1 MAKIT
6 TKEIR
11 NVALV
16 GHSSAGKTSLAEAML
31 YLTKVTDRLGSTAD
45 GNTVCDFDDE
55 EIKRGLSI
63 STSIAPIMWN
73 NIKINLLDT
82 PGYLDFIGEVH
93 QTMRVADAAMIVVD
107 GKAGVEVGTELAW
120 NQAEKAGIPKA
131 FYINKFDDGEA
142 RFKRVYTQLRETFG
156 VSVCPILI
164 PMIEGD
170 KVIGFLNLINMRSVV
185 YDKNGVPSESPIP
198 EEFIPVADE
207 YRDMLLESIAQ
218 TSDEL
223 MEKYFGGEE
232 ITYDEAVLAVHEG
245 IISGDIVPVYCG
257 SATKFW
263 GIRMLMDQIADSFP
277 RPTAK
282 KTECLLN
289 EDGTE
294 ATTPIEPEGTT
305 SIFVFKTISDPFVG
319 KMSFFKV
326 MNGELNNS
334 MVLRNTTT
342 SQTEKM
348 GHIYTMTGKKQT
360 EVDSLCCGDIG
371 MISKL
376 SNTNTNDTLTLSPA
390 DIRYAPIVFPV
401 SYMQRAIVPKAK
413 GDEDK
418 ISSGITKLLEED
430 KTIKYENN
438 AETNQMLVSGQG
450 DIHLDV
456 IVSRLKNRFG
466 TTVELSKPKIA
477 YRETIKKSVQ
487 VDGKHKKQSGGSGQ
501 YGHVKITFSHGED
514 SGLTFTTS
522 VVGGTVPKNFYPAVQ
537 KGLEEAMEKGVLAG
551 FPVVNLKA
559 DLFDGS
565 YHPVDSNE
573 ISFKLA
579 AKLAYKE
586 GLPKANPVIL
596 EPIGKLNVY
605 VPDSMI
611 GDIIGGISKSRG
623 TVLGMTPTERKG
635 EQVVEAEVPLAEMM
649 EYPITLRAI
658 TQGRGTF
665 TLEFDRYE
673 EAPAEIAAKI
683 IEERKN
689 ELAE

>member
-1 MAKIT
+1 MAKLT
-6 TKEIR
+6 SKEIR

-31 YLTKVTDRLGSTAD
+31 YLTKATDRLGNPAD

-63 STSIAPIMWN
+63 STSVAPVMWN
-73 NIKINLLDT
+73 GIKINLLDA
-82 PGYLDFIGEVH
+82 PGYLDFIGEVY

-120 NQAEKAGIPKA
+120 QQAEEAGIPRA

-170 KVIGFLNLINMRSVV
+170 KVVGFLNLINMRSVV
-185 YDKNGVPSESPIP
+185 YDKNGVPEESPIP
-198 EEFIPVADE
+198 ADFQDIADE

-245 IISGDIVPVYCG
+245 IIAGDIVPVYCG

-282 KTECLLN
+282 KEETVIV
-289 EDGTE
+289 EDME
-294 ATTPIEPEGTT
+294 DTTPIEVDGTT
-305 SIFVFKTISDPFVG
+305 SVFVFKTISDPFVG

-326 MNGELNNS
+326 MNGELNNT
-334 MVLRNTTT
+334 MTLRNTT
-342 SQTEKM
+342 SGQNEKF

-360 EVDSLCCGDIG
+360 EVDALCCGDIG
-371 MISKL
+371 MIPKL
-376 SNTNTNDTLTLSPA
+376 ANTNTNDTLTLSA
-390 DIRYAPIVFPV
+390 DDIKYAPIKFPQ
-401 SYMQRAIVPKAK
+401 SFMKRAIQPKAK

-418 ISSGITKLLEED
+418 ISSGIAKLLEED
-430 KTIKYENN
+430 RTLAYENN
-438 AETNQMLVSGQG
+438 AETNQMCISGQG

-456 IVSRLKNRFG
+456 IVSKLKNRFG
-466 TTVELSKPKIA
+466 TSVELTKPKVA
-477 YRETIKKSVQ
+477 YRETIKKTVQ
-487 VDGKHKKQSGGSGQ
+487 VEGKHKKQSGGSGQ
-501 YGHVKITFSHGED
+501 YGHVKVTFSRGEEE
-514 SGLTFTTS
+514 GLTFTSS

-586 GLPKANPVIL
+586 GLPKASPVIL
-596 EPIGKLNVY
+596 EPIGKLCVY

-611 GDIIGGISKSRG
+611 GDIIGGVSKSRG

-635 EQVVEAEVPLAEMM
+635 EQMVEAEVPVSEMTD
-649 EYPITLRAI
+649 YPITLRAM
-658 TQGRGTF
+658 TQGRGRFTF
-665 TLEFDRYE
+665 EFDRYE
-673 EAPAEIAAKI
+673 EAPAEVAQKI
-683 IEERKN
+683 IEERK
-689 ELAE
+689 AEMEE

>member
-1 MAKIT
+1 MAKLT
-6 TKEIR
+6 SKEIR

-31 YLTKVTDRLGSTAD
+31 YLTKATDRLGNPAD

-63 STSIAPIMWN
+63 STSVAPVMWN
-73 NIKINLLDT
+73 GIKINLLDA
-82 PGYLDFIGEVH
+82 PGYLDFIGEVY

-120 NQAEKAGIPKA
+120 QQAEEAGIPRA

-170 KVIGFLNLINMRSVV
+170 KVVGFLNLINMRSVV
-185 YDKNGVPSESPIP
+185 YDKNGVPEESPIP
-198 EEFIPVADE
+198 ADFEDIAAE

-245 IISGDIVPVYCG
+245 IIAGDIVPVYCG

-282 KTECLLN
+282 KEETVVV
-289 EDGTE
+289 EDMEDTI
-294 ATTPIEPEGTT
+294 AIEPDGTT
-305 SIFVFKTISDPFVG
+305 SVFVFKTISDPFVG

-342 SQTEKM
+342 GQQEKF

-360 EVDSLCCGDIG
+360 EVDALCCGDIG
-371 MISKL
+371 MIPKL
-376 SNTNTNDTLTLSPA
+376 ANTNTNDTLTLSA
-390 DIRYAPIVFPV
+390 DDIKYAPIKFPQ
-401 SYMQRAIVPKAK
+401 SFMKRAIQPKAK

-418 ISSGITKLLEED
+418 ISSGIAKLLEED
-430 KTIKYENN
+430 RTLSYENN
-438 AETNQMLVSGQG
+438 AETNQMCISGQG

-456 IVSRLKNRFG
+456 IVSKLKNRFG
-466 TTVELSKPKIA
+466 TSVELTKPKVA
-477 YRETIKKSVQ
+477 YRETIKKTVQ
-487 VDGKHKKQSGGSGQ
+487 VEGKHKKQSGGSGQ
-501 YGHVKITFSHGED
+501 YGHVKVTFSRGEED
-514 SGLTFTTS
+514 GLTFTTS

-551 FPVVNLKA
+551 FPVVGLKA

-586 GLPKANPVIL
+586 GLPKAGPVIL
-596 EPIGKLNVY
+596 EPIGKLCVY

-611 GDIIGGISKSRG
+611 GDIIGGVSKSRG

-635 EQVVEAEVPLAEMM
+635 EQMVEAEVPVSEMTD
-649 EYPITLRAI
+649 YPITLRAM
-658 TQGRGTF
+658 TQGRGRFTF
-665 TLEFDRYE
+665 EFDRYE
-673 EAPAEIAAKI
+673 EAPAEVAQKI
-683 IEERKN
+683 IEERK
-689 ELAE
+689 AEMEE

>member
-1 MAKIT
+1 MAKFT
-6 TKEIR
+6 SKEIR

-31 YLTKVTDRLGSTAD
+31 YLTKATDRLGNPTD
-45 GNTVCDFDDE
+45 GNTVCDYDDE

-63 STSIAPIMWN
+63 STSVAPVMWN
-73 NIKINLLDT
+73 GIKINLLDA
-82 PGYLDFIGEVH
+82 PGYLDFIGEVY

-120 NQAEKAGIPKA
+120 QQAEEAGIPRA

-170 KVIGFLNLINMRSVV
+170 KVVGFLNLINMRSVV
-185 YDKNGVPSESPIP
+185 YDKTGAPEESPIP
-198 EEFIPVADE
+198 EDFQDIADE

-218 TSDEL
+218 TSDDL

-245 IISGDIVPVYCG
+245 IIAGDIVPVYCG

-282 KTECLLN
+282 KEEVVIVDDM
-289 EDGTE
+289 ED
-294 ATTPIEPEGTT
+294 TTPIQPDGTT
-305 SIFVFKTISDPFVG
+305 SVFVFKTISDPFVG

-326 MNGELNNS
+326 MNGELNNT
-334 MVLRNTTT
+334 MILRNTTT
-342 SQTEKM
+342 GQNEKF

-371 MISKL
+371 MIPKL
-376 SNTNTNDTLTLSPA
+376 AATNTNDTLTLSA
-390 DIRYAPIVFPV
+390 DDVKYAPIKFPQ
-401 SYMQRAIVPKAK
+401 SFMKRAIQPKAK

-418 ISSGITKLLEED
+418 ISSGIAKLLEED
-430 KTIKYENN
+430 RTLSYENN
-438 AETNQMLVSGQG
+438 AETNQMCISGQG

-456 IVSRLKNRFG
+456 IVSKLKNRFG
-466 TTVELSKPKIA
+466 TSVELTKPKIA
-477 YRETIKKSVQ
+477 YRETIKKSIQ
-487 VDGKHKKQSGGSGQ
+487 IEGKHKKQSGGSGQ
-501 YGHVKITFSHGED
+501 FGHVKITFSRGEEE
-514 SGLTFTTS
+514 GLTFTTS
-522 VVGGTVPKNFYPAVQ
+522 VVGGTVPKNFFPAVQ

-579 AKLAYKE
+579 ARLAYKE
-586 GLPKANPVIL
+586 GLPKASPVIL
-596 EPIGKLNVY
+596 EPIGKLCVY

-611 GDIIGGISKSRG
+611 GDIIGGVSKSRG

-635 EQVVEAEVPLAEMM
+635 EQMVEAEVPMSEMTD
-649 EYPITLRAI
+649 YPITLRAM
-658 TQGRGTF
+658 TQGRGRFTF
-665 TLEFDRYE
+665 EFDRYE
-673 EAPAEIAAKI
+673 EAPAEIAQKI
-683 IEERKN
+683 IEERKH
-689 ELAE
+689 EIEE

>member
-1 MAKIT
+1 MAKLT
-6 TKEIR
+6 SKEIR

-31 YLTKVTDRLGSTAD
+31 YLTKATDRLGNPAD

-55 EIKRGLSI
+55 EVKRGLSI
-63 STSIAPIMWN
+63 STAVAPVMWN
-73 NIKINLLDT
+73 GIKINLLDA
-82 PGYLDFIGEVH
+82 PGYLDFIGEVY

-120 NQAEKAGIPKA
+120 QQAEEAGIPRA

-185 YDKNGVPSESPIP
+185 YDKNGVPEESPIP
-198 EEFIPVADE
+198 EEFQPIADE

-245 IISGDIVPVYCG
+245 IISGEIVPVYCG

-282 KTECLLN
+282 KEETIVI
-289 EDGTE
+289 EDME
-294 ATTPIEPEGTT
+294 DTTPIEPDGTT

-326 MNGELNNS
+326 MNGELNNA

-342 SQTEKM
+342 GQNEKF

-371 MISKL
+371 MIPKL
-376 SNTNTNDTLTLSPA
+376 TATNTNDTLTLSA
-390 DIRYAPIVFPV
+390 DDIKYAPIKFPQ
-401 SYMQRAIVPKAK
+401 SFMKRAIQPKAK

-418 ISSGITKLLEED
+418 ISSGIAKLLEED
-430 KTIKYENN
+430 RTLSYENN
-438 AETNQMLVSGQG
+438 AETNQMCISGQG

-456 IVSRLKNRFG
+456 IVSKLKNRFG
-466 TTVELSKPKIA
+466 TSVELTKPKVA
-477 YRETIKKSVQ
+477 YRETIKKTVQ
-487 VDGKHKKQSGGSGQ
+487 VEGKHKKQSGGSGQ
-501 YGHVKITFSHGED
+501 YGHVKITFSRGEEE
-514 SGLTFTTS
+514 GLTFSSS

-586 GLPKANPVIL
+586 GLPKAGPVIL
-596 EPIGKLNVY
+596 EPIGKLCVW

-611 GDIIGGISKSRG
+611 GDIIGGVSKSRG

-635 EQVVEAEVPLAEMM
+635 EQMVEAEVPVSEMTD
-649 EYPITLRAI
+649 YPITLRAM
-658 TQGRGTF
+658 TQGRGRFTF
-665 TLEFDRYE
+665 EFDRYE
-673 EAPAEIAAKI
+673 EAPAEVAQKI
-683 IEERKN
+683 IEERK
-689 ELAE
+689 AEIEE

>member
-1 MAKIT
+1 MAKLT
-6 TKEIR
+6 SKEIR

-31 YLTKVTDRLGSTAD
+31 YLTKATDRLGNPAD

-63 STSIAPIMWN
+63 STSVAPVMWN
-73 NIKINLLDT
+73 GIKINLLDA
-82 PGYLDFIGEVH
+82 PGYLDFIGEVY

-120 NQAEKAGIPKA
+120 QQAEEAGIPRA

-164 PMIEGD
+164 PMIDGD
-170 KVIGFLNLINMRSVV
+170 KVVGFLNLINMRSVV
-185 YDKNGVPSESPIP
+185 YDKNGAPEESPIP
-198 EEFIPVADE
+198 EDFQDIADE

-218 TSDEL
+218 TSDDL

-282 KTECLLN
+282 KEETIVI
-289 EDGTE
+289 EDME
-294 ATTPIEPEGTT
+294 DTTPIEPDGTT
-305 SIFVFKTISDPFVG
+305 SVFVFKTISDPFVG

-326 MNGELNNS
+326 MNGELNNT

-342 SQTEKM
+342 GQNEKF

-360 EVDSLCCGDIG
+360 EVDALCCGDIG
-371 MISKL
+371 MIPKL
-376 SNTNTNDTLTLSPA
+376 AATNTNDTLTLSA
-390 DIRYAPIVFPV
+390 DDIKYAPIKFPQ
-401 SYMQRAIVPKAK
+401 SFMKRAIQPKAK

-418 ISSGITKLLEED
+418 ISSGIAKLLEED
-430 KTIKYENN
+430 RTLSYENN
-438 AETNQMLVSGQG
+438 AETNQMCISGQG

-456 IVSRLKNRFG
+456 IVSKLKNRFG
-466 TTVELSKPKIA
+466 MSVELTKPKIA

-487 VDGKHKKQSGGSGQ
+487 IEGKHKKQSGGSGQ
-501 YGHVKITFSHGED
+501 FGHVKITFSRGEEE
-514 SGLTFTTS
+514 GLTFTTS
-522 VVGGTVPKNFYPAVQ
+522 VVGGTVPKNFFPAVQ

-579 AKLAYKE
+579 ARLAYKE
-586 GLPKANPVIL
+586 GLPKAGPVIL
-596 EPIGKLNVY
+596 EPIGKLCVY

-611 GDIIGGISKSRG
+611 GDIIGGVSKSRG

-635 EQVVEAEVPLAEMM
+635 EQMVEAEVPMSEMTD
-649 EYPITLRAI
+649 YPITLRAM
-658 TQGRGTF
+658 TQGRGRFTF
-665 TLEFDRYE
+665 EFDRYE
-673 EAPAEIAAKI
+673 EAPAEIAQKI
-683 IEERKN
+683 IEERK
-689 ELAE
+689 AEIEE

>member
-1 MAKIT
+1 MATLT

-31 YLTKVTDRLGSTAD
+31 YLTKATDRLGNPTD
-45 GNTVCDFDDE
+45 GNTVCDYDDE

-63 STSIAPIMWN
+63 STSVAPVMWN
-73 NIKINLLDT
+73 GIKINLLDA
-82 PGYLDFIGEVH
+82 PGYLDFIGEVY

-120 NQAEKAGIPKA
+120 QQAEEAGIPRA

-185 YDKNGVPSESPIP
+185 YDKQGVPEESPIP
-198 EEFIPVADE
+198 EEFQPIADE

-218 TSDEL
+218 TSDDL

-245 IISGDIVPVYCG
+245 IIAGDIVPVYCG

-282 KTECLLN
+282 KEEVIIV
-289 EDGTE
+289 EDME
-294 ATTPIEPEGTT
+294 DTTPIEPNGTT
-305 SIFVFKTISDPFVG
+305 SVFVFKTISDPFVG

-342 SQTEKM
+342 GQQEKF

-360 EVDSLCCGDIG
+360 EVDALCCGDIG
-371 MISKL
+371 MIPKL
-376 SNTNTNDTLTLSPA
+376 ANTNTNDTLTLAA
-390 DIRYAPIVFPV
+390 DDVKYAPIKFPQ
-401 SYMQRAIVPKAK
+401 SFMKRAIMPKAK

-418 ISSGITKLLEED
+418 ISSGIAKLLEED
-430 KTIKYENN
+430 RTLSYENN
-438 AETNQMLVSGQG
+438 AETNQMCISGQG

-456 IVSRLKNRFG
+456 VVSKLKNRFG
-466 TTVELSKPKIA
+466 TSVELTKPKIA
-477 YRETIKKSVQ
+477 YRETIKKSIQ
-487 VDGKHKKQSGGSGQ
+487 VEGKHKKQSGGSGQ
-501 YGHVKITFSHGED
+501 YGHVKITFSRGEEE
-514 SGLTFTTS
+514 GLTFTTS

-579 AKLAYKE
+579 ARLAYKE
-586 GLPKANPVIL
+586 GLPKAGPVIL
-596 EPIGKLNVY
+596 EPIGKLCVY

-611 GDIIGGISKSRG
+611 GDIIGGVSKSRG

-635 EQVVEAEVPLAEMM
+635 EQMVEAEVPMSEMTD
-649 EYPITLRAI
+649 YPITLRAM
-658 TQGRGTF
+658 TQGRGRFTF
-665 TLEFDRYE
+665 EFDRYE
-673 EAPAEIAAKI
+673 EAPSEVAQKI

-689 ELAE
+689 EIEE

>member
-1 MAKIT
+1 MAKLT
-6 TKEIR
+6 SKEIR

-31 YLTKVTDRLGSTAD
+31 YLTKATDRLGNPAD

-63 STSIAPIMWN
+63 STSVAPVMWN
-73 NIKINLLDT
+73 GIKINLLDA
-82 PGYLDFIGEVH
+82 PGYLDFIGEVY

-120 NQAEKAGIPKA
+120 QQAEEAGIPRA

-170 KVIGFLNLINMRSVV
+170 KVVGFLNLINMRSVV
-185 YDKNGVPSESPIP
+185 YDKNGVPEESPIP
-198 EEFIPVADE
+198 ADFEDIAAE

-245 IISGDIVPVYCG
+245 IIAGDIVPVYCG

-282 KTECLLN
+282 KEETVVV
-289 EDGTE
+289 EDMEDTI
-294 ATTPIEPEGTT
+294 AIEPDGTT
-305 SIFVFKTISDPFVG
+305 SVFVFKTISDPFVG

-342 SQTEKM
+342 GQQEKF

-360 EVDSLCCGDIG
+360 EVDALCCGDIG
-371 MISKL
+371 MIPKL
-376 SNTNTNDTLTLSPA
+376 ANTNTNDTLTLSA
-390 DIRYAPIVFPV
+390 DDIKYAPIKFPQ
-401 SYMQRAIVPKAK
+401 SFMKRAIQPKAK

-418 ISSGITKLLEED
+418 ISSGIAKLLEED
-430 KTIKYENN
+430 RTLSYENN
-438 AETNQMLVSGQG
+438 AETNQMCISGQG

-456 IVSRLKNRFG
+456 IVSKLKNRFG
-466 TTVELSKPKIA
+466 TSVELTKPKVA
-477 YRETIKKSVQ
+477 YRETIKKTVQ
-487 VDGKHKKQSGGSGQ
+487 VEGKHKKQSGGSGQ
-501 YGHVKITFSHGED
+501 YGHVKVTFSRGEED
-514 SGLTFTTS
+514 GLTFTTS

-551 FPVVNLKA
+551 FPVVGLKA

-586 GLPKANPVIL
+586 GLPKAGPVIL
-596 EPIGKLNVY
+596 EPIGKLCVY

-611 GDIIGGISKSRG
+611 GDIIGGVSKSRG

-635 EQVVEAEVPLAEMM
+635 EQMVEAEVPVSEMTD
-649 EYPITLRAI
+649 YPITLRAM
-658 TQGRGTF
+658 TQGRGRFTF
-665 TLEFDRYE
+665 EFDRYE
-673 EAPAEIAAKI
+673 EAPAEVAPKI

-689 ELAE
+689 EIDE

>member
-1 MAKIT
+1 MAKFNS
-6 TKEIR
+6 KQIR

-31 YLTKVTDRLGSTAD
+31 YLTKATDRLGNTAD

-55 EIKRGLSI
+55 EIKRGLSV
-63 STSIAPIMWN
+63 SMAMAPIYWKDV
-73 NIKINLLDT
+73 KINLLDA
-82 PGYLDFIGEVH
+82 PGYLDFVGEVY
-93 QTMRVADAAMIVVD
+93 QTIRVADAAMIVVD
-107 GKAGVEVGTELAW
+107 GKAGLEVGTELAW
-120 NQAEKAGIPKA
+120 RQAEEIGIPRA

-142 RFKRVYTQLRETFG
+142 RFKRVYTQLREAFG
-156 VSVCPILI
+156 VAVCPILI

-185 YDKNGVPSESPIP
+185 YDKAGVPVESPIP
-198 EEFIPVADE
+198 AEFQPVADE

-245 IISGDIVPVYCG
+245 IISGSIVPVYCG

-282 KTECLLN
+282 KEETIVVDGE
-289 EDGTE
+289 EDTK
-294 ATTPIEPEGTT
+294 AIEPEGTT
-305 SIFVFKTISDPFVG
+305 SLFVFKTVSDPFVG
-319 KMSFFKV
+319 KMSYFKV
-326 MNGELNNS
+326 MNGTLDNS
-334 MVLRNTTT
+334 MTLRNTT
-342 SQTEKM
+342 SGQNEKM
-348 GHIYTMTGKKQT
+348 AHIYTMTGKKQA

-371 MISKL
+371 MIPKL
-376 SNTNTNDTLTLSPA
+376 VNTNTNDTLTAEAGELH
-390 DIRYAPIVFPV
+390 YAPVVFPE
-401 SYMQRAIVPKAK
+401 SFMKRAIVPKAK

-418 ISSGITKLLEED
+418 ISSGIAKLLEED
-430 KTIKYENN
+430 RTLVYENN
-438 AETNQMLVSGQG
+438 AETNQMTIAGQG

-456 IVSRLKNRFG
+456 VVSRLKNRFG
-466 TTVELSKPKIA
+466 TSVELSKPKIA

-487 VDGKHKKQSGGSGQ
+487 IEGKHKKQSGGSGQ
-501 YGHVKITFSHGED
+501 YGHVKMTFSPGED
-514 SGLTFTTS
+514 EGLTFTTS

-537 KGLEEAMEKGVLAG
+537 KGLEEAMLEGVLAG
-551 FPVVNLKA
+551 FPVVKLKA

-579 AKLAYKE
+579 AKIAYKE
-586 GLPKANPVIL
+586 GLPKAQPIIL
-596 EPIGKLNVY
+596 EPIGKLCVW

-611 GDIIGGISKSRG
+611 GDVIGGVSKSRG
-623 TVLGMTPTERKG
+623 TVLGMTPTGRKG
-635 EQVVEAEVPLAEMM
+635 EQMVEAEVPMAEMS
-649 EYPITLRAI
+649 EYPITLRAM
-658 TQGRGTF
+658 TQGRGRF
-665 TLEFDRYE
+665 TCYFERYE

-683 IEERKN
+683 IEARKA
-689 ELAE
+689 ELAK

>member
-1 MAKIT
+1 MAKLT
-6 TKEIR
+6 SKEIR

-31 YLTKVTDRLGSTAD
+31 YLTKATDRLGNPAD

-63 STSIAPIMWN
+63 STSVAPVMWN
-73 NIKINLLDT
+73 GIKINLLDA
-82 PGYLDFIGEVH
+82 PGYLDFIGEVY

-120 NQAEKAGIPKA
+120 QQAEEAGIPRA

-170 KVIGFLNLINMRSVV
+170 KVVGFLNLINMRSVV
-185 YDKNGVPSESPIP
+185 YDKNGVPEESPIP
-198 EEFIPVADE
+198 ADFEDIAAE

-245 IISGDIVPVYCG
+245 IIAGDIVPVYCG

-282 KTECLLN
+282 KEETVVI
-289 EDGTE
+289 EDMEDTI
-294 ATTPIEPEGTT
+294 AIEPDGTT
-305 SIFVFKTISDPFVG
+305 SVFVFKTISDPFVG

-342 SQTEKM
+342 GQQEKF

-360 EVDSLCCGDIG
+360 EVDALCCGDIG
-371 MISKL
+371 MIPKL
-376 SNTNTNDTLTLSPA
+376 ANTNTNDTLTLSA
-390 DIRYAPIVFPV
+390 DDIKYAPIKFPQ
-401 SYMQRAIVPKAK
+401 SFMKRAIQPKAK

-418 ISSGITKLLEED
+418 ISSGIAKLLEED
-430 KTIKYENN
+430 RTLSYENN
-438 AETNQMLVSGQG
+438 AETNQMCISGQG

-456 IVSRLKNRFG
+456 IVSKLKNRFG
-466 TTVELSKPKIA
+466 TSVELTKPKVA
-477 YRETIKKSVQ
+477 YRETIKKTVQ
-487 VDGKHKKQSGGSGQ
+487 VEGKHKKQSGGSGQ
-501 YGHVKITFSHGED
+501 YGHVKVTFSRGEED
-514 SGLTFTTS
+514 GLTFTTS

-586 GLPKANPVIL
+586 GLPKAGPVIL
-596 EPIGKLNVY
+596 EPIGKLCVY

-611 GDIIGGISKSRG
+611 GDIIGGVSKSRG

-635 EQVVEAEVPLAEMM
+635 EQMVEAEVPVSEMTD
-649 EYPITLRAI
+649 YPITLRAM
-658 TQGRGTF
+658 TQGRGRFTF
-665 TLEFDRYE
+665 EFDRYE
-673 EAPAEIAAKI
+673 EAPSEVAQKI
-683 IEERKN
+683 IEERK
-689 ELAE
+689 AEMEE

>member
-1 MAKIT
+1 MAKLT
-6 TKEIR
+6 SKEIR

-31 YLTKVTDRLGSTAD
+31 YLTKATDRLGNPAD

-63 STSIAPIMWN
+63 STSVAPVMWN
-73 NIKINLLDT
+73 GIKINLLDA
-82 PGYLDFIGEVH
+82 PGYLDFIGEVY

-120 NQAEKAGIPKA
+120 QQAEEAGIPRA

-170 KVIGFLNLINMRSVV
+170 KVVGFLNLINMRSVV
-185 YDKNGVPSESPIP
+185 YDKNGVPEESPIP
-198 EEFIPVADE
+198 ADFEDIAAE

-245 IISGDIVPVYCG
+245 IIAGDIVPVYCG

-282 KTECLLN
+282 KEETVVI
-289 EDGTE
+289 EDMEDTI
-294 ATTPIEPEGTT
+294 AIEPDGTT
-305 SIFVFKTISDPFVG
+305 SVFVFKTISDPFVG

-342 SQTEKM
+342 GQQEKF

-360 EVDSLCCGDIG
+360 EVDALCCGDIG
-371 MISKL
+371 MIPKL
-376 SNTNTNDTLTLSPA
+376 ANTNTNDTLTLSA
-390 DIRYAPIVFPV
+390 DDIKYAPIKFPQ
-401 SYMQRAIVPKAK
+401 SFMKRAIQPKAK

-418 ISSGITKLLEED
+418 ISSGIAKLLEED
-430 KTIKYENN
+430 RTLSYENN
-438 AETNQMLVSGQG
+438 AETNQMCISGQG

-456 IVSRLKNRFG
+456 IVSKLKNRFG
-466 TTVELSKPKIA
+466 TSVELTKPKVA
-477 YRETIKKSVQ
+477 YRETIKKTVQ
-487 VDGKHKKQSGGSGQ
+487 VEGKHKKQSGGSGQ
-501 YGHVKITFSHGED
+501 YGHVKVTFSRGEED
-514 SGLTFTTS
+514 GLTFTTS

-573 ISFKLA
+573 ISVKLA

-586 GLPKANPVIL
+586 GLPKAGPVIL
-596 EPIGKLNVY
+596 EPIGKLCVY

-611 GDIIGGISKSRG
+611 GDIIGGVSKSRG

-635 EQVVEAEVPLAEMM
+635 EQMVEAEVPVSEMTD
-649 EYPITLRAI
+649 YPITLRAM
-658 TQGRGTF
+658 TQGRGRFTF
-665 TLEFDRYE
+665 EFDRYE
-673 EAPAEIAAKI
+673 EAPSEVAQKI
-683 IEERKN
+683 IEERK
-689 ELAE
+689 AEMEE

>member
-1 MAKIT
+1 MAKLT
-6 TKEIR
+6 SKEIR

-31 YLTKVTDRLGSTAD
+31 YLTKATDRLGNPSD

-63 STSIAPIMWN
+63 STSVAPVMWN
-73 NIKINLLDT
+73 GIKINLLDA
-82 PGYLDFIGEVH
+82 PGYLDFIGEVY

-120 NQAEKAGIPKA
+120 QQAEEAGIPRA

-170 KVIGFLNLINMRSVV
+170 KVVGFLNLINMRSVV
-185 YDKNGVPSESPIP
+185 YDKNGVPEESPIP
-198 EEFIPVADE
+198 ADFQDIADE

-245 IISGDIVPVYCG
+245 IIAGDIVPVYCG

-282 KTECLLN
+282 KEEVIIV
-289 EDGTE
+289 EDME
-294 ATTPIEPEGTT
+294 DTTPIEPDGTT
-305 SIFVFKTISDPFVG
+305 SVFVFKTISDPFVG

-326 MNGELNNS
+326 MNGELTNA

-342 SQTEKM
+342 GQQEKF

-360 EVDSLCCGDIG
+360 EVDALCCGDIG
-371 MISKL
+371 MIPKL
-376 SNTNTNDTLTLSPA
+376 ANTNTNDTLTLSA
-390 DIRYAPIVFPV
+390 DDIKYAPIKFPQ
-401 SYMQRAIVPKAK
+401 SFMKRAIQPKAK

-418 ISSGITKLLEED
+418 ISSGIAKLLEED
-430 KTIKYENN
+430 RTLSYENN
-438 AETNQMLVSGQG
+438 AETNQMCISGQG

-456 IVSRLKNRFG
+456 IVPKLKNRFG
-466 TTVELSKPKIA
+466 TSVELTKPKVA
-477 YRETIKKSVQ
+477 YRETIKKTVQ
-487 VDGKHKKQSGGSGQ
+487 IEGKHKKQSGGSGQ
-501 YGHVKITFSHGED
+501 YGHVKITFSRGEEE
-514 SGLTFTTS
+514 GLTFTSS

-586 GLPKANPVIL
+586 GLPKAGPVIL
-596 EPIGKLNVY
+596 EPIGKLCVY

-611 GDIIGGISKSRG
+611 GDIIGGVSKSRG

-635 EQVVEAEVPLAEMM
+635 EQMVEAEVPVSEMTD
-649 EYPITLRAI
+649 YPITLRAM
-658 TQGRGTF
+658 TQGRGRFTF
-665 TLEFDRYE
+665 EFDRYE
-673 EAPAEIAAKI
+673 EAPAEVAQKI
-683 IEERKN
+683 IEERK
-689 ELAE
+689 AEIEE

>member
-1 MAKIT
+1 MAKLT
-6 TKEIR
+6 SKEIR

-16 GHSSAGKTSLAEAML
+16 GHSSSGKTSLAEAML
-31 YLTKVTDRLGSTAD
+31 YLTKATDRLGKTSD

-63 STSIAPIMWN
+63 STSVAPIMWKD
-73 NIKINLLDT
+73 IKINLLDT
-82 PGYLDFIGEVH
+82 PGYLDFIGEVF
-93 QTMRVADAAMIVVD
+93 QTMRVADAALIVVD

-120 NQAEKAGIPKA
+120 QQAEEAGIPRA

-142 RFKRVYTQLRETFG
+142 RFKRVYTQLRDTFG

-170 KVIGFLNLINMRSVV
+170 QVIGFLNLINMRSVV
-185 YDKNGVPSESPIP
+185 YDKNGTPEESPIP
-198 EEFIPVADE
+198 EEFQPVADE

-245 IISGDIVPVYCG
+245 IIKGDIVPVYCG
-257 SATKFW
+257 SAAKFW

-282 KTECLLN
+282 KEEVIVVDDM
-289 EDGTE
+289 ED
-294 ATTPIEPEGTT
+294 TTPIEPDGVT
-305 SIFVFKTISDPFVG
+305 SVFVFKTISDPFVG

-326 MNGELNNS
+326 MNGELNNT
-334 MVLRNTTT
+334 MVLRNT
-342 SQTEKM
+342 SNGVMEKFA
-348 GHIYTMTGKKQT
+348 HIYTMTGKKQT
-360 EVDSLCCGDIG
+360 EVESLCCGDIG

-376 SNTNTNDTLTLSPA
+376 SSTNTNDTLTLSA
-390 DIRYAPIVFPV
+390 DDIRYAPIKFPQ
-401 SYMQRAIVPKAK
+401 SFMQRAIVPKAK

-418 ISSGITKLLEED
+418 ISTGIAKLLEED
-430 KTIKYENN
+430 KTLKYENN
-438 AETNQMLVSGQG
+438 AETNQMLISGQG

-456 IVSRLKNRFG
+456 IVSKLKNRFG
-466 TTVELSKPKIA
+466 TSVELTKPKIA
-477 YRETIKKSVQ
+477 YRETIKKTVQ
-487 VDGKHKKQSGGSGQ
+487 VEGKHKKQSGGSGQ
-501 YGHVKITFSHGED
+501 YGHVKITFSRGEEE
-514 SGLTFTTS
+514 GLTFTTS

-551 FPVVNLKA
+551 YPVVNLKA

-596 EPIGKLNVY
+596 EPIGKLCVY

-611 GDIIGGISKSRG
+611 GDVIGGVSKSRG
-623 TVLGMTPTERKG
+623 TVLGMTPTGRKG
-635 EQVVEAEVPLAEMM
+635 EQMVEAEVPMAEMTD
-649 EYPITLRAI
+649 YPITLRAM
-658 TQGRGTF
+658 TQGRGRFTF
-665 TLEFDRYE
+665 EFDRYE
-673 EAPAEIAAKI
+673 EAPAEIANKI
-683 IEERKN
+683 IEERKA

>member
-1 MAKIT
+1 MAKLT
-6 TKEIR
+6 SKEIR

-31 YLTKVTDRLGSTAD
+31 YLTKATDRLGNPAD

-63 STSIAPIMWN
+63 STSVAPVMWN
-73 NIKINLLDT
+73 GIKINLLDA
-82 PGYLDFIGEVH
+82 PGYLDFIGEVY

-120 NQAEKAGIPKA
+120 QQAEEAGIPRA

-164 PMIEGD
+164 PMIDGD
-170 KVIGFLNLINMRSVV
+170 KVVGFLNLINMRSVV
-185 YDKNGVPSESPIP
+185 YDKNGAPEESPIP
-198 EEFIPVADE
+198 EDFQDIADE

-218 TSDEL
+218 TSDDL

-282 KTECLLN
+282 KEETIVV
-289 EDGTE
+289 EDME
-294 ATTPIEPEGTT
+294 DTTPIEPDGTT
-305 SIFVFKTISDPFVG
+305 SVFVFKTISDPFVG

-326 MNGELNNS
+326 MNGELNNT

-342 SQTEKM
+342 GQMEKF

-360 EVDSLCCGDIG
+360 EVDALCCGDIG
-371 MISKL
+371 MIPKL
-376 SNTNTNDTLTLSPA
+376 AATNTNDTLTLSA
-390 DIRYAPIVFPV
+390 DDIKYAPIKFPQ
-401 SYMQRAIVPKAK
+401 SFMKRAIQPKAK

-418 ISSGITKLLEED
+418 ISSGIAKLLEED
-430 KTIKYENN
+430 RTLSYENN
-438 AETNQMLVSGQG
+438 AETNQMCISGQG

-456 IVSRLKNRFG
+456 IVSKLKNRFG
-466 TTVELSKPKIA
+466 TSVELTKPKIA

-487 VDGKHKKQSGGSGQ
+487 VEGKHKKQSGGSGQ
-501 YGHVKITFSHGED
+501 FGHVKITFSRGEEE
-514 SGLTFTTS
+514 GLTFTTS
-522 VVGGTVPKNFYPAVQ
+522 VVGGTVPKNFFPAVQ

-579 AKLAYKE
+579 ARLAYKE
-586 GLPKANPVIL
+586 GLPKAGPVIL
-596 EPIGKLNVY
+596 EPIGKLCVY

-611 GDIIGGISKSRG
+611 GDIIGGVSKSRG

-635 EQVVEAEVPLAEMM
+635 EQMVEAEVPMSEMTD
-649 EYPITLRAI
+649 YPITLRAM
-658 TQGRGTF
+658 TQGRGRFTF
-665 TLEFDRYE
+665 EFDRYE
-673 EAPAEIAAKI
+673 EAPAEIAQKI
-683 IEERKN
+683 IEERK
-689 ELAE
+689 AEIEE

>member
-1 MAKIT
+1 MAKLT
-6 TKEIR
+6 SKEIR

-31 YLTKVTDRLGSTAD
+31 YLTKVTDRLGNPSD

-63 STSIAPIMWN
+63 STAVAPIMWN
-73 NIKINLLDT
+73 GIKINLLDT
-82 PGYLDFIGEVH
+82 PGYLDFIGEVY

-120 NQAEKAGIPKA
+120 NQAEEAGIPKA

-142 RFKRVYTQLRETFG
+142 RFKRVYTQLRDTFG

-185 YDKNGVPSESPIP
+185 YDKNGTPEESPIP
-198 EEFIPVADE
+198 DEFQPIAEE

-218 TSDEL
+218 TSDDL

-245 IISGDIVPVYCG
+245 IIKGDIVPVYCG

-282 KTECLLN
+282 KEEVIVVDDM
-289 EDGTE
+289 ED
-294 ATTPIEPEGTT
+294 TTPIEPSGTT
-305 SIFVFKTISDPFVG
+305 SVFVFKTISDPFVG

-326 MNGELNNS
+326 MNGTLDNT

-342 SQTEKM
+342 GQMEKFA
-348 GHIYTMTGKKQT
+348 HIYTMTGKKQT

-376 SNTNTNDTLTLSPA
+376 AATNTNDTLTLSQD
-390 DIRYAPIVFPV
+390 DIHYAPIRFPQ
-401 SYMQRAIVPKAK
+401 SFMQRAIVPKAK

-430 KTIKYENN
+430 KTLKYENN
-438 AETNQMLVSGQG
+438 AETNQMCIYGQG

-456 IVSRLKNRFG
+456 IVSKLKNRFG
-466 TTVELSKPKIA
+466 TSVELTKPKIP
-477 YRETIKKSVQ
+477 YRETIKKTVQ
-487 VDGKHKKQSGGSGQ
+487 VEGKHKKQSGGSGQ
-501 YGHVKITFSHGED
+501 YGHVKITFSRGTEE
-514 SGLTFTTS
+514 GLTFTTS

-551 FPVVNLKA
+551 YPVVGLKA

-586 GLPKANPVIL
+586 GLPKADPVIL
-596 EPIGKLNVY
+596 EPIGKLNVW

-611 GDIIGGISKSRG
+611 GDVIGGISKSRG
-623 TVLGMTPTERKG
+623 TVLGMSPTERKG
-635 EQVVEAEVPLAEMM
+635 EQLVEAEVPMAEMAD
-649 EYPITLRAI
+649 YPITLRAM
-658 TQGRGTF
+658 TQGRGRF
-665 TLEFDRYE
+665 TCVFERYE
-673 EAPAEIAAKI
+673 EAPAETAQKI
-683 IEERKN
+683 IAERKSQL
-689 ELAE
+689 EE

>member
-1 MAKIT
+1 MAKLT
-6 TKEIR
+6 SKEIR

-31 YLTKVTDRLGSTAD
+31 YLTKATDRLGNPAD

-63 STSIAPIMWN
+63 STSVAPVMWN
-73 NIKINLLDT
+73 GIKINLLDA
-82 PGYLDFIGEVH
+82 PGYLDFIGEVY

-120 NQAEKAGIPKA
+120 QQAEEAGIPRA

-164 PMIEGD
+164 PMIDGD
-170 KVIGFLNLINMRSVV
+170 KVVGFLNLINMRSVV
-185 YDKNGVPSESPIP
+185 YDKNGAPEESPIP
-198 EEFIPVADE
+198 EDFQDIADE

-218 TSDEL
+218 TSDDL

-282 KTECLLN
+282 KEETIVV
-289 EDGTE
+289 EDMEDTV
-294 ATTPIEPEGTT
+294 AIEPDGTT
-305 SIFVFKTISDPFVG
+305 SVFVFKTISDPFVG

-326 MNGELNNS
+326 MNGELNNT

-342 SQTEKM
+342 GQNEKF

-360 EVDSLCCGDIG
+360 EVDALCCGDIG
-371 MISKL
+371 MIPKL
-376 SNTNTNDTLTLSPA
+376 AATNTNDTLTLSA
-390 DIRYAPIVFPV
+390 DDIKYAPIKFPQ
-401 SYMQRAIVPKAK
+401 SFMKRAIQPKAK

-418 ISSGITKLLEED
+418 ISSGIAKLLEED
-430 KTIKYENN
+430 RTLSYENN
-438 AETNQMLVSGQG
+438 AETNQMCISGQG

-456 IVSRLKNRFG
+456 IVSKLKNRFG
-466 TTVELSKPKIA
+466 TSVELTKPKIA

-487 VDGKHKKQSGGSGQ
+487 IEGKHKKQSGGSGQ
-501 YGHVKITFSHGED
+501 FGHVKITFSRGEEE
-514 SGLTFTTS
+514 GLTFTTS
-522 VVGGTVPKNFYPAVQ
+522 VVGGTVPKNFFPAVQ

-565 YHPVDSNE
+565 YHPVGSNE

-579 AKLAYKE
+579 ARLAYKE
-586 GLPKANPVIL
+586 GLPKAGPVIL
-596 EPIGKLNVY
+596 EPIGKLCVF

-611 GDIIGGISKSRG
+611 GDIIGGVSKSRG

-635 EQVVEAEVPLAEMM
+635 EQMVEAEVPMSEMTD
-649 EYPITLRAI
+649 YPITLRAM
-658 TQGRGTF
+658 TQGRGRFTF
-665 TLEFDRYE
+665 EFDRYE
-673 EAPAEIAAKI
+673 EAPAEIAQKI
-683 IEERKN
+683 IEERK
-689 ELAE
+689 AEIEE

>member
-1 MAKIT
+1 MAKLT
-6 TKEIR
+6 SKEIR

-31 YLTKVTDRLGSTAD
+31 YLTKATDRLGNPAD

-63 STSIAPIMWN
+63 STSVAPVMWN
-73 NIKINLLDT
+73 GIKINLLDA
-82 PGYLDFIGEVH
+82 PGYLDFIGEVY

-120 NQAEKAGIPKA
+120 QQAEEAGIPRA

-170 KVIGFLNLINMRSVV
+170 KVVGFLNLINMRSVV
-185 YDKNGVPSESPIP
+185 YDKNGVPEESPIP
-198 EEFIPVADE
+198 ADFEDIAAE

-245 IISGDIVPVYCG
+245 IIAGDIVPVYCG

-282 KTECLLN
+282 KEETVVV
-289 EDGTE
+289 EDMEDTI
-294 ATTPIEPEGTT
+294 AIEPDGTT
-305 SIFVFKTISDPFVG
+305 SVFVFKTISDPFVG

-342 SQTEKM
+342 GQQEKF

-360 EVDSLCCGDIG
+360 EVDALCCGDIG
-371 MISKL
+371 MIPKL
-376 SNTNTNDTLTLSPA
+376 ANTNTNDTLTLSA
-390 DIRYAPIVFPV
+390 DDIKYAPIKFPQ
-401 SYMQRAIVPKAK
+401 SFMKRAIQPKAK

-418 ISSGITKLLEED
+418 ISSGIAKLLEED
-430 KTIKYENN
+430 RTLSYENN
-438 AETNQMLVSGQG
+438 AETNQMCISGQG

-456 IVSRLKNRFG
+456 IVSKLKNRFG
-466 TTVELSKPKIA
+466 TSVELTKPKVA
-477 YRETIKKSVQ
+477 YRETIKKTVQ
-487 VDGKHKKQSGGSGQ
+487 VEGKHKKQSGGSGQ
-501 YGHVKITFSHGED
+501 YGHVKVTFSRGEED
-514 SGLTFTTS
+514 GLTFTTS

-551 FPVVNLKA
+551 FPVVGLKA

-586 GLPKANPVIL
+586 GLPKAGPVIL
-596 EPIGKLNVY
+596 EPIGKLCVY

-611 GDIIGGISKSRG
+611 GDIIGGVSKSRG

-635 EQVVEAEVPLAEMM
+635 EQMVEAEVPVSEMTD
-649 EYPITLRAI
+649 YPITLRAM
-658 TQGRGTF
+658 TQGRGRFTF
-665 TLEFDRYE
+665 EFDRYE
-673 EAPAEIAAKI
+673 EAPAEVAQKI

-689 ELAE
+689 EIDE

>member
-1 MAKIT
+1 MAKLT
-6 TKEIR
+6 SKEIR

-31 YLTKVTDRLGSTAD
+31 YLTKAIDRLGNPAD

-63 STSIAPIMWN
+63 STSVAPVMWN
-73 NIKINLLDT
+73 GIKINLLDA
-82 PGYLDFIGEVH
+82 PGYLDFIGEVY

-120 NQAEKAGIPKA
+120 QQAEEAGIPRA

-164 PMIEGD
+164 PMIDGD
-170 KVIGFLNLINMRSVV
+170 KVVGFLNLINMRSVV
-185 YDKNGVPSESPIP
+185 YDKNGAPEESPIP
-198 EEFIPVADE
+198 EDFQDIADE

-218 TSDEL
+218 TSDDL

-282 KTECLLN
+282 KEETIVI
-289 EDGTE
+289 EDME
-294 ATTPIEPEGTT
+294 DTTPIEPDGTT
-305 SIFVFKTISDPFVG
+305 SVFVFKTISDPFVG

-326 MNGELNNS
+326 MNGELNNT

-342 SQTEKM
+342 GQNEKF

-360 EVDSLCCGDIG
+360 EVDALCCGDIG
-371 MISKL
+371 MIPKL
-376 SNTNTNDTLTLSPA
+376 AATNTNDTLTLSA
-390 DIRYAPIVFPV
+390 DDIKYAPIKFPQ
-401 SYMQRAIVPKAK
+401 SFMKRAIQPKAK

-418 ISSGITKLLEED
+418 ISSGIAKLLEED
-430 KTIKYENN
+430 RTLSYENN
-438 AETNQMLVSGQG
+438 AETNQMCISGQG

-456 IVSRLKNRFG
+456 IVSKLKNRFG
-466 TTVELSKPKIA
+466 TSVELTKPKIA

-487 VDGKHKKQSGGSGQ
+487 IEGKHKKQSGGSGQ
-501 YGHVKITFSHGED
+501 FGHVKITFSRGEEE
-514 SGLTFTTS
+514 GLTFTTS
-522 VVGGTVPKNFYPAVQ
+522 VVGGTVPKNFFPAVQ

-579 AKLAYKE
+579 ARLAYKE
-586 GLPKANPVIL
+586 GLPKAGPVIL
-596 EPIGKLNVY
+596 EPIGKLCVY

-611 GDIIGGISKSRG
+611 GDIIGGVSKSRG

-635 EQVVEAEVPLAEMM
+635 EQMVEAEVPMSEMTD
-649 EYPITLRAI
+649 YPITLRAM
-658 TQGRGTF
+658 TQGRGRFTF
-665 TLEFDRYE
+665 EFDRYE
-673 EAPAEIAAKI
+673 EAPAEIAQKI
-683 IEERKN
+683 IEERK
-689 ELAE
+689 AEIEE

>member
-1 MAKIT
+1 MAKLT
-6 TKEIR
+6 SKEIR

-31 YLTKVTDRLGSTAD
+31 YLTKVTDRLGNPSD

-63 STSIAPIMWN
+63 STAVAPIMWN
-73 NIKINLLDT
+73 GIKINLLDT
-82 PGYLDFIGEVH
+82 PGYLDFIGEVY

-120 NQAEKAGIPKA
+120 NQAEEAGIPKA

-142 RFKRVYTQLRETFG
+142 RFKRVYTQLRDTFG

-185 YDKNGVPSESPIP
+185 YDKNGTPEESPIP
-198 EEFIPVADE
+198 DEFQPIAEE

-218 TSDEL
+218 TSDDL

-245 IISGDIVPVYCG
+245 IIKGDIVPVYCG

-282 KTECLLN
+282 KEEVIVVDDM
-289 EDGTE
+289 ED
-294 ATTPIEPEGTT
+294 TTPIEPSGTT
-305 SIFVFKTISDPFVG
+305 SVFVFKTISDPFVG

-326 MNGELNNS
+326 MNGTLDNT

-342 SQTEKM
+342 GQMEKFA
-348 GHIYTMTGKKQT
+348 HIYTMTGKKQT

-376 SNTNTNDTLTLSPA
+376 AATNTNDTLTLSQD
-390 DIRYAPIVFPV
+390 DIHYAPICFPQ
-401 SYMQRAIVPKAK
+401 SFMQRAIVPKAK

-430 KTIKYENN
+430 KTLKYENN
-438 AETNQMLVSGQG
+438 AETNQMCIYGQG

-456 IVSRLKNRFG
+456 IVSKLKNRFG
-466 TTVELSKPKIA
+466 TSVELTKPKIP
-477 YRETIKKSVQ
+477 YRETIKKTVQ
-487 VDGKHKKQSGGSGQ
+487 VEGKHKKQSGGSGQ
-501 YGHVKITFSHGED
+501 YGHVKITFSRGTEE
-514 SGLTFTTS
+514 GLTFTTS

-551 FPVVNLKA
+551 YPVVGLKA

-586 GLPKANPVIL
+586 GLPKADPVIL
-596 EPIGKLNVY
+596 EPIGKLNVW

-611 GDIIGGISKSRG
+611 GDVIGGISKSRG
-623 TVLGMTPTERKG
+623 TVLGMSPTERKG
-635 EQVVEAEVPLAEMM
+635 EQLVEAEVPMAEMAD
-649 EYPITLRAI
+649 YPITLRAM
-658 TQGRGTF
+658 TQGRGRF
-665 TLEFDRYE
+665 TCVFERYE
-673 EAPAEIAAKI
+673 EAPAETAQKI
-683 IEERKN
+683 IAERKSQL
-689 ELAE
+689 EE

>member
-1 MAKIT
+1 MAKLT
-6 TKEIR
+6 SKEIR

-31 YLTKVTDRLGSTAD
+31 YLTHATDRLGNPTD
-45 GNTVCDFDDE
+45 GNTVCDFDEE

-63 STSIAPIMWN
+63 SASIAPIMWN
-73 NIKINLLDT
+73 GIKINLLDA
-82 PGYLDFIGEVH
+82 PGYLDFVGEVY

-120 NQAEKAGIPKA
+120 QQAEDAGIPKA

-142 RFKRVYTQLRETFG
+142 RFKRVFNQLRDTFG

-185 YDKNGVPSESPIP
+185 YDKNGVPEESPIP
-198 EEFIPVADE
+198 EEFQPIADE

-218 TSDEL
+218 TSDDL
-223 MEKYFGGEE
+223 MEKYFAGEE

-245 IISGDIVPVYCG
+245 IIVGSIVPVYCG

-282 KTECLLN
+282 KEERILV
-289 EDGTE
+289 EDMEDTVSIQPDGDT
-294 ATTPIEPEGTT
+294 A
-305 SIFVFKTISDPFVG
+305 IFVFKTVSDPFVG

-326 MNGELNNS
+326 MNGELTNQ
-334 MVLRNTTT
+334 MTLRNTTT
-342 SQTEKM
+342 GQNEKM
-348 GHIYTMTGKKQT
+348 AHLYTMTGKKQS
-360 EVDSLCCGDIG
+360 EVESLCCGDIG

-376 SNTNTNDTLTLSPA
+376 ANTNTNDTLTVA
-390 DIRYAPIVFPV
+390 ADDIRYAPIVFPE
-401 SYMQRAIVPKAK
+401 SFMKKAIVPKAK

-418 ISSGITKLLEED
+418 ISSGIAKLLEED
-430 KTIKYENN
+430 CTLVYENN
-438 AETNQMLVSGQG
+438 AETNQMTIAGQG

-456 IVSRLKNRFG
+456 IVSKLKNRFG
-466 TTVELSKPKIA
+466 TSVELSKPKIA
-477 YRETIKKSVQ
+477 YRETIKKTVQ
-487 VDGKHKKQSGGSGQ
+487 VEGKHKKQSGGSGQ
-501 YGHVKITFSHGED
+501 YGHVKITFSHGDED
-514 SGLTFTTS
+514 GLTFTTS

-537 KGLEEAMEKGVLAG
+537 KGLEEAMEEGVLAG

-586 GLPKANPVIL
+586 GLPKAQPVIL
-596 EPIGKLNVY
+596 EPIGKLSVW

-611 GDIIGGISKSRG
+611 GDIIGGVSKNRG
-623 TVLGMTPTERKG
+623 TVLGMTPTSRKG
-635 EQVVEAEVPLAEMM
+635 EQLVEAEVPMAEMAD
-649 EYPITLRAI
+649 YPITLRAM
-658 TQGRGTF
+658 TQGRGRF
-665 TLEFDRYE
+665 TCYFDRYE
-673 EAPAEIAAKI
+673 EAPAEIAQKI
-683 IEERKN
+683 IEERK
-689 ELAE
+689 AAQAK

>member
-1 MAKIT
+1 MEKLT
-6 TKEIR
+6 SKQIR

-31 YLTKVTDRLGSTAD
+31 YLTHATDRLGNTAS
-45 GNTVCDFDDE
+45 GNTVCDYDDE

-63 STSIAPIMWN
+63 SASVAPITWN
-73 NIKINLLDT
+73 GIKINLIDA
-82 PGYLDFIGEVH
+82 PGYLDFVGEVY

-120 NQAEKAGIPKA
+120 QQAEDAGIPKA

-142 RFKRVYTQLRETFG
+142 RFKRVYNQLRETFG

-185 YDKNGVPSESPIP
+185 YDKNGVPEESPIP
-198 EEFIPVADE
+198 AEFQPIADE

-218 TSDEL
+218 TSDDL
-223 MEKYFGGEE
+223 MEKYFAGEE

-245 IISGDIVPVYCG
+245 IIVGSIVPVYCG

-263 GIRMLMDQIADSFP
+263 GIRMLMDAIADSFP

-282 KTECLLN
+282 KEERVIIEEEL
-289 EDGTE
+289 ED
-294 ATTPIEPEGTT
+294 TTPIEPQGTT
-305 SIFVFKTISDPFVG
+305 SVFVFKTVSDPFVG

-326 MNGELNNS
+326 MNGELTNTMS
-334 MVLRNTTT
+334 LRNTTT
-342 SQTEKM
+342 GQVEKFT
-348 GHIYTMTGKKQT
+348 HIYTMCGKKQT
-360 EVDSLCCGDIG
+360 EVEFLCCGDIG
-371 MISKL
+371 MIPKL
-376 SNTNTNDTLTLSPA
+376 VATNTNDTLTAGA
-390 DIRYAPIVFPV
+390 DDIKYAPIVFPK
-401 SYMQRAIVPKAK
+401 SFMQKAILPKAK

-418 ISSGITKLLEED
+418 ISGGIARLLEED
-430 KTIKYENN
+430 RTLSYVNN
-438 AETNQMLVSGQG
+438 AETNQMVISGQG

-466 TTVELSKPKIA
+466 TSVELVKPKIA
-477 YRETIKKSVQ
+477 YRETIKKTVQ
-487 VDGKHKKQSGGSGQ
+487 IEGKHKKQSGGSGQ
-501 YGHVKITFSHGED
+501 YGHVKITFSHGDED
-514 SGLTFTTS
+514 GLTFTSS

-579 AKLAYKE
+579 AKIAYKE
-586 GLPKANPVIL
+586 GLPKAQPVIL
-596 EPIGKLNVY
+596 EPVGKLNVW

-611 GDIIGGISKSRG
+611 GDVIGGVSKSRG
-623 TVLGMTPTERKG
+623 TVLGMSPSGRKG
-635 EQVVEAEVPLAEMM
+635 EQVVEAEVPMAEMS
-649 EYPITLRAI
+649 EYPITLRAM
-658 TQGRGTF
+658 TQGRGRFTF
-665 TLEFDRYE
+665 EFDRYE
-673 EAPAEIAAKI
+673 EAPSEVAAKI
-683 IEERKN
+683 IADHKA
-689 ELAE
+689 ELGE

>member
-1 MAKIT
+1 MATLT

-31 YLTKVTDRLGSTAD
+31 YLTKATDRLGNPTD
-45 GNTVCDFDDE
+45 GNTVCDYDDE

-63 STSIAPIMWN
+63 STSVAPVMWN
-73 NIKINLLDT
+73 GIKINLLDA
-82 PGYLDFIGEVH
+82 PGYLDFIGEVY

-107 GKAGVEVGTELAW
+107 GKAGIEVGTELAW
-120 NQAEKAGIPKA
+120 QQAEEAGIPRA

-185 YDKNGVPSESPIP
+185 YDKQGVPEESPIP
-198 EEFIPVADE
+198 EEFQPIADE

-218 TSDEL
+218 TSDDL

-245 IISGDIVPVYCG
+245 IIAGDIVPVYCG

-282 KTECLLN
+282 KEEVVIVDDM
-289 EDGTE
+289 EDTC
-294 ATTPIEPEGTT
+294 PIEPAGTT
-305 SIFVFKTISDPFVG
+305 SVFVFKTVSDPFVG

-342 SQTEKM
+342 GQNEKF

-371 MISKL
+371 MIPKL
-376 SNTNTNDTLTLSPA
+376 ANTNTNDTLTLAA
-390 DIRYAPIVFPV
+390 DDVKYAPIKFPQ
-401 SYMQRAIVPKAK
+401 SFMKRAIMPKAK

-418 ISSGITKLLEED
+418 ISSGIAKLLEED
-430 KTIKYENN
+430 RTLSYENN
-438 AETNQMLVSGQG
+438 AETNQMCISGQG

-456 IVSRLKNRFG
+456 VVSKLKNRFG
-466 TTVELSKPKIA
+466 TSVELTKPKIA

-487 VDGKHKKQSGGSGQ
+487 IEGKHKKQSGGSGQ
-501 YGHVKITFSHGED
+501 YGHVKITFSRGEEE
-514 SGLTFTTS
+514 GLTFTTS

-579 AKLAYKE
+579 ARLAYKE
-586 GLPKANPVIL
+586 GLPKAGPVIL
-596 EPIGKLNVY
+596 EPIGKLCVY

-611 GDIIGGISKSRG
+611 GDIIGGVSKSRG

-635 EQVVEAEVPLAEMM
+635 EQMVEAEVPMSEMTD
-649 EYPITLRAI
+649 YPITLRAM
-658 TQGRGTF
+658 TQGRGRFTF
-665 TLEFDRYE
+665 EFDRYE
-673 EAPAEIAAKI
+673 EAPAEIAQKI
-683 IEERKN
+683 IEERK
-689 ELAE
+689 AEIEE

>member
-1 MAKIT
+1 MAKFNS
-6 TKEIR
+6 KQIR

-31 YLTKVTDRLGSTAD
+31 YLTKATDRLGNTAD

-55 EIKRGLSI
+55 EIKRGLSV
-63 STSIAPIMWN
+63 SMAMAPIYWKDV
-73 NIKINLLDT
+73 KINLLDA
-82 PGYLDFIGEVH
+82 PGYLDFVGEVY
-93 QTMRVADAAMIVVD
+93 QTIRVADAAMIVVD
-107 GKAGVEVGTELAW
+107 GKAGLEVGTELAW
-120 NQAEKAGIPKA
+120 RQAEEIGIPRA

-142 RFKRVYTQLRETFG
+142 RFKRVYTQLREAFG
-156 VSVCPILI
+156 VAVCPILI

-185 YDKNGVPSESPIP
+185 YDKAGVPVESSIP
-198 EEFIPVADE
+198 AEFQPVADE

-245 IISGDIVPVYCG
+245 IITGSIVPVYCG

-282 KTECLLN
+282 KEEIIVVDGD
-289 EDGTE
+289 EDTK
-294 ATTPIEPEGTT
+294 AIEPEGTT
-305 SIFVFKTISDPFVG
+305 SLFVFKTVSDPFVG
-319 KMSFFKV
+319 KMSYFKV
-326 MNGELNNS
+326 MNGTLDNS
-334 MVLRNTTT
+334 MTLRNTTNG
-342 SQTEKM
+342 QNEKM
-348 GHIYTMTGKKQT
+348 AHIYTMTGKKQA

-371 MISKL
+371 MIPKL
-376 SNTNTNDTLTLSPA
+376 TNTNTNDTLTAEAGDLH
-390 DIRYAPIVFPV
+390 YAPVVFPE
-401 SYMQRAIVPKAK
+401 SFMKRAIVPKAK

-418 ISSGITKLLEED
+418 ISSGIAKLLEED
-430 KTIKYENN
+430 RTLVYENN
-438 AETNQMLVSGQG
+438 AETNQMIIAGQG

-456 IVSRLKNRFG
+456 VVSRLKNRFG
-466 TTVELSKPKIA
+466 TSVELSKPKIA

-487 VDGKHKKQSGGSGQ
+487 IEGKHKKQSGGSGQ
-501 YGHVKITFSHGED
+501 YGHVKITFSPGED
-514 SGLTFTTS
+514 EGLTFTTS

-537 KGLEEAMEKGVLAG
+537 KGLEEAMLEGVLAG
-551 FPVVNLKA
+551 FPVVKLKA

-579 AKLAYKE
+579 AKIAYKE
-586 GLPKANPVIL
+586 GLPKAQPIIL
-596 EPIGKLNVY
+596 EPIGKLCVW

-611 GDIIGGISKSRG
+611 GDVIGGVSKSRG
-623 TVLGMTPTERKG
+623 TVLGMTPTGRKG
-635 EQVVEAEVPLAEMM
+635 EQMVEAEVPMAEMS
-649 EYPITLRAI
+649 EYPITLRAM
-658 TQGRGTF
+658 TQGRGRF
-665 TLEFDRYE
+665 TCYFDRYE

-683 IEERKN
+683 IEARKA
-689 ELAE
+689 ELAK

>member
-1 MAKIT
+1 MAKFNS
-6 TKEIR
+6 KQIR

-31 YLTKVTDRLGSTAD
+31 YLTKATDRLGNTAD

-55 EIKRGLSI
+55 EIKRGLSV
-63 STSIAPIMWN
+63 SMAMAPIYWKDV
-73 NIKINLLDT
+73 KINLLDA
-82 PGYLDFIGEVH
+82 PGYLDFVGEVY
-93 QTMRVADAAMIVVD
+93 QTIRVADAAMIVVD
-107 GKAGVEVGTELAW
+107 GKAGLEVGTELAW
-120 NQAEKAGIPKA
+120 RQAEEIGIPRA

-142 RFKRVYTQLRETFG
+142 RFKRVYTQLREAFG
-156 VSVCPILI
+156 VAVCPILI

-185 YDKNGVPSESPIP
+185 YDKAGVPVESSIP
-198 EEFIPVADE
+198 AEFQPVADE

-245 IISGDIVPVYCG
+245 IITGSIVPVYCG

-282 KTECLLN
+282 KEEIIVVDGN
-289 EDGTE
+289 EDTK
-294 ATTPIEPEGTT
+294 AIEPEGTT
-305 SIFVFKTISDPFVG
+305 SLFVFKTVSDPFVG
-319 KMSFFKV
+319 KMSYFKV
-326 MNGELNNS
+326 MNGTLDNS
-334 MVLRNTTT
+334 MTLRNTTNG
-342 SQTEKM
+342 QNEKM
-348 GHIYTMTGKKQT
+348 AHIYTMTGKKQA

-371 MISKL
+371 MIPKL
-376 SNTNTNDTLTLSPA
+376 TNTNTNDTLTAEAGDLH
-390 DIRYAPIVFPV
+390 YAPVVFPE
-401 SYMQRAIVPKAK
+401 SFMKRAIVPKAK

-418 ISSGITKLLEED
+418 ISSGIAKLLEED
-430 KTIKYENN
+430 RTLVYENN
-438 AETNQMLVSGQG
+438 AETNQMIIAGQG

-456 IVSRLKNRFG
+456 VVSRLKNRFG
-466 TTVELSKPKIA
+466 TSVELSKPKIA

-487 VDGKHKKQSGGSGQ
+487 IEGKHKKQSGGSGQ
-501 YGHVKITFSHGED
+501 YGHVKITFSPGED
-514 SGLTFTTS
+514 EGLTFTTS

-537 KGLEEAMEKGVLAG
+537 KGLEEAMLEGVLAG
-551 FPVVNLKA
+551 FPVVKLKA

-579 AKLAYKE
+579 AKIAYKE
-586 GLPKANPVIL
+586 GLPKAQPIIL
-596 EPIGKLNVY
+596 EPIGKLCVW

-611 GDIIGGISKSRG
+611 GDVIGGVSKSRG
-623 TVLGMTPTERKG
+623 TVLGMTPTGRKG
-635 EQVVEAEVPLAEMM
+635 EQMVEAEVPMAEMS
-649 EYPITLRAI
+649 EYPITLRAM
-658 TQGRGTF
+658 TQGRGRF
-665 TLEFDRYE
+665 TCYFDRYE

-683 IEERKN
+683 IEARKA
-689 ELAE
+689 ELAK

>member
-1 MAKIT
+1 MAKLT
-6 TKEIR
+6 SKEIR

-31 YLTKVTDRLGSTAD
+31 YLTKVTDRLGNPSD

-63 STSIAPIMWN
+63 STAVAPIMWN
-73 NIKINLLDT
+73 GIKINLLDT
-82 PGYLDFIGEVH
+82 PGYLDFIGEVY
-93 QTMRVADAAMIVVD
+93 QTIRVADAAMIVVD

-120 NQAEKAGIPKA
+120 NQAEEAGIPKA

-142 RFKRVYTQLRETFG
+142 RFKRVYTQLRDTFG

-185 YDKNGVPSESPIP
+185 YDKNGTPQESPIP
-198 EEFIPVADE
+198 DEFQPIADE

-218 TSDEL
+218 TSDDL

-245 IISGDIVPVYCG
+245 IIKGDIVPVYCG

-282 KTECLLN
+282 KDEIIIIDDM
-289 EDGTE
+289 ED
-294 ATTPIEPEGTT
+294 TTPIEPSGTT
-305 SIFVFKTISDPFVG
+305 SVFVFKTISDPFVG

-326 MNGELNNS
+326 MNGALDNT

-342 SQTEKM
+342 GQMEKFA
-348 GHIYTMTGKKQT
+348 HIYTMTGKKQT

-376 SNTNTNDTLTLSPA
+376 AATNTNDTLTMSQD
-390 DIRYAPIVFPV
+390 DIHYAPIRFPQ
-401 SYMQRAIVPKAK
+401 SFMQRAIVPKAK

-430 KTIKYENN
+430 KTLKYENN
-438 AETNQMLVSGQG
+438 AETNQMCIYGQG

-456 IVSRLKNRFG
+456 IVSKLKNRFG
-466 TTVELSKPKIA
+466 TSVELTKPKIP
-477 YRETIKKSVQ
+477 YRETIKKTVQ
-487 VDGKHKKQSGGSGQ
+487 VEGKHKKQSGGSGQ
-501 YGHVKITFSHGED
+501 YGHVKITFSRGTEE
-514 SGLTFTTS
+514 GLTFTTS

-551 FPVVNLKA
+551 YPVVGLKA

-586 GLPKANPVIL
+586 GLPKADPVIL
-596 EPIGKLNVY
+596 EPIGKLNVW

-611 GDIIGGISKSRG
+611 GDVIGGISKSRG
-623 TVLGMTPTERKG
+623 TVLGMSPTERKG
-635 EQVVEAEVPLAEMM
+635 EQLVEAEVPMAEMAD
-649 EYPITLRAI
+649 YPITLRAM
-658 TQGRGTF
+658 TQGRGRF
-665 TLEFDRYE
+665 TCVFERYE
-673 EAPAEIAAKI
+673 EAPAETAQKI
-683 IEERKN
+683 ITERKSQL
-689 ELAE
+689 EE

>member
-1 MAKIT
+1 MAKLT
-6 TKEIR
+6 SKEIR

-31 YLTKVTDRLGSTAD
+31 YLTKATDRLGNPTD

-63 STSIAPIMWN
+63 STSVAPIMWN
-73 NIKINLLDT
+73 GIKINLLDT
-82 PGYLDFIGEVH
+82 PGYLDFIGEVY

-120 NQAEKAGIPKA
+120 QQAEEAGIPKA

-142 RFKRVYTQLRETFG
+142 RFKRVYTQLRDTFG

-170 KVIGFLNLINMRSVV
+170 KVVGFLNLINMRSVV
-185 YDKNGVPSESPIP
+185 YDKNGVPEESPIP
-198 EEFIPVADE
+198 EEFQPVADE

-245 IISGDIVPVYCG
+245 IIAGDIVPVYCG

-282 KTECLLN
+282 KEEVILV
-289 EDGTE
+289 EDME
-294 ATTPIEPEGTT
+294 DTTPIEVDGTT
-305 SIFVFKTISDPFVG
+305 SVFVFKTISDPFVG

-326 MNGELNNS
+326 MNGELNNT
-334 MVLRNTTT
+334 MTLRNTTT
-342 SQTEKM
+342 GQNEKFA
-348 GHIYTMTGKKQT
+348 HIYMMTGKKQS
-360 EVDSLCCGDIG
+360 EVDSFCCGDIG
-371 MISKL
+371 MIPKL
-376 SNTNTNDTLTLSPA
+376 ANTNTNDTLTLSA
-390 DIRYAPIVFPV
+390 DDIKYAPIKFPL
-401 SYMQRAIVPKAK
+401 SFMKRAIMPKAK

-418 ISSGITKLLEED
+418 ISSGIAKLLEED
-430 KTIKYENN
+430 RTLGYENN
-438 AETNQMLVSGQG
+438 AETNQMCISGQG

-456 IVSRLKNRFG
+456 IVSKLKIRFG
-466 TTVELSKPKIA
+466 TSVELTKPKIA

-487 VDGKHKKQSGGSGQ
+487 IEGKHKKQSGGSGQ
-501 YGHVKITFSHGED
+501 YGHVKITFSRGEED
-514 SGLTFTTS
+514 GLTFTSS

-551 FPVVNLKA
+551 YPVVNLKA

-586 GLPKANPVIL
+586 GLPKAGPVIL
-596 EPIGKLNVY
+596 EPIGKLCVW

-611 GDIIGGISKSRG
+611 GDIIGGVSKSRG

-635 EQVVEAEVPLAEMM
+635 EQLVEAEVPMSEMSD
-649 EYPITLRAI
+649 YPITLRAM
-658 TQGRGTF
+658 TQGRGRF
-665 TLEFDRYE
+665 SFEFDRYE
-673 EAPAEIAAKI
+673 EAPAEIAQKI
-683 IEERKN
+683 IEERK
-689 ELAE
+689 AEMEE

>member
-1 MAKIT
+1 MAKLT
-6 TKEIR
+6 SKEIR

-31 YLTKVTDRLGSTAD
+31 YLTKATDRLGNPAD

-63 STSIAPIMWN
+63 STSVAPVMWN
-73 NIKINLLDT
+73 GIKINLLDA
-82 PGYLDFIGEVH
+82 PGYLDFIGEVY

-120 NQAEKAGIPKA
+120 QQAEEAGIPRA

-170 KVIGFLNLINMRSVV
+170 KVVGFLNLINMRSVV
-185 YDKNGVPSESPIP
+185 YDKNGVPEESPIP
-198 EEFIPVADE
+198 ADFQDIADE
-207 YRDMLLESIAQ
+207 YHDMLLESIAQ

-245 IISGDIVPVYCG
+245 IIAGDIVPVYCG

-282 KTECLLN
+282 KEEVIIV
-289 EDGTE
+289 EDME
-294 ATTPIEPEGTT
+294 DTTPIEPDGTT
-305 SIFVFKTISDPFVG
+305 SVFVFKTISDPFVG

-326 MNGELNNS
+326 MNGELTNA

-342 SQTEKM
+342 GQQEKF

-360 EVDSLCCGDIG
+360 EVDALCCGDIG
-371 MISKL
+371 MIPKL
-376 SNTNTNDTLTLSPA
+376 ANTNTNDTLTLSA
-390 DIRYAPIVFPV
+390 DDIKYAPIKFPQ
-401 SYMQRAIVPKAK
+401 SFMKRAIQPKAK

-418 ISSGITKLLEED
+418 ISSGIAKLLEED
-430 KTIKYENN
+430 RTLSYENN
-438 AETNQMLVSGQG
+438 AETNQMCISGQG

-456 IVSRLKNRFG
+456 IVSKLKNRFG
-466 TTVELSKPKIA
+466 TSVELTKPKVA
-477 YRETIKKSVQ
+477 YRETIKKTVQ
-487 VDGKHKKQSGGSGQ
+487 IEGKHKKQSGGSGQ
-501 YGHVKITFSHGED
+501 YGHVKITFSRGEEE
-514 SGLTFTTS
+514 GLTFTSS

-586 GLPKANPVIL
+586 GLPKAGPVIL
-596 EPIGKLNVY
+596 EPIGKLCVY

-611 GDIIGGISKSRG
+611 GDIIGGVSKSRG

-635 EQVVEAEVPLAEMM
+635 EQMVEAEVPVSEMTD
-649 EYPITLRAI
+649 YPITLRAM
-658 TQGRGTF
+658 TQGRGRFTF
-665 TLEFDRYE
+665 EFDRYE
-673 EAPAEIAAKI
+673 EAPAEVAQKI
-683 IEERKN
+683 IEERK
-689 ELAE
+689 AEMEE

>member
-1 MAKIT
+1 MAKLT
-6 TKEIR
+6 SKEIR

-31 YLTKVTDRLGSTAD
+31 YLTKATDRLGNPAD

-63 STSIAPIMWN
+63 STSVAPVMWN
-73 NIKINLLDT
+73 GIKINLLDA
-82 PGYLDFIGEVH
+82 PGYLDFIGEVY

-120 NQAEKAGIPKA
+120 QQAEEAGIPRA

-164 PMIEGD
+164 PMIDGD
-170 KVIGFLNLINMRSVV
+170 KVVGFLNLINMRSVV
-185 YDKNGVPSESPIP
+185 YDKNGAPEESPIP
-198 EEFIPVADE
+198 EDFQDIADE

-218 TSDEL
+218 TSDDL

-282 KTECLLN
+282 KEETIVI
-289 EDGTE
+289 EDME
-294 ATTPIEPEGTT
+294 DTTPIEPDGTT
-305 SIFVFKTISDPFVG
+305 SVFVFKTISAPVVG

-326 MNGELNNS
+326 MNGELNNT

-342 SQTEKM
+342 GQNEKF

-360 EVDSLCCGDIG
+360 EVDALCCGDIG
-371 MISKL
+371 MIPKL
-376 SNTNTNDTLTLSPA
+376 AATNTNDTLTLSA
-390 DIRYAPIVFPV
+390 DDIKYAPIKFPQ
-401 SYMQRAIVPKAK
+401 SFMKRAIQPKAK

-418 ISSGITKLLEED
+418 ISSGIAKLLEED
-430 KTIKYENN
+430 RTLSYENN
-438 AETNQMLVSGQG
+438 AETNQMCISGQG

-456 IVSRLKNRFG
+456 VVSKLKNRFG
-466 TTVELSKPKIA
+466 PSVELTKPKIA

-487 VDGKHKKQSGGSGQ
+487 VEGKHQKQAGGSGQ
-501 YGHVKITFSHGED
+501 FGHVKITFSRGEEE
-514 SGLTFTTS
+514 GLTFTTS
-522 VVGGTVPKNFYPAVQ
+522 VVGGTVPKNFFPAVQ

-579 AKLAYKE
+579 ARLAYKE
-586 GLPKANPVIL
+586 GLPKAGPVIL
-596 EPIGKLNVY
+596 EPIGKLCVY

-611 GDIIGGISKSRG
+611 GDIIGGVSKSRG

-635 EQVVEAEVPLAEMM
+635 EQMVEAEVPMSEMTD
-649 EYPITLRAI
+649 YPITLRAM
-658 TQGRGTF
+658 TQGRGRFTF
-665 TLEFDRYE
+665 EFDRYE
-673 EAPAEIAAKI
+673 EAPAEIAQKI
-683 IEERKN
+683 IEERK
-689 ELAE
+689 AEMEE